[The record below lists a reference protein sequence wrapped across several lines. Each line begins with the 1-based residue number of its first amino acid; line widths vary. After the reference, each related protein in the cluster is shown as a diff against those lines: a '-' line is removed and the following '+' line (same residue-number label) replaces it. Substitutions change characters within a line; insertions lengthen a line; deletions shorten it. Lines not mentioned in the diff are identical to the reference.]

1 MSHLFTAGYFIH
13 YFASISSA
21 SVNTF
26 TLTRHQEEL
35 TINSTAMTIS
45 KYQLRHLKK
54 TIKKIKRNDSSA
66 TEVVLNGFDF
76 QSDNTLATLSMSLMN
91 NTYVKILYLHG
102 CNITAKGAYLL
113 AFALRSNKSIEH
125 VWLNDNKIGSTG
137 ADALASALCFN
148 RTLLTLGLRNN
159 SIGNRGGKALLRA
172 VNENCTIVG
181 LFLEGN
187 RMSSRIVNEINRIT
201 SGEPSDHESD
211 DEYEVEVYEHHDAY
225 DDETVTGS
233 VVSRSFAAKTL
244 GAIKEVDESYHS
256 EDDESVCSDEVDF
269 DFSTC
274 FQQKE
279 TKGRLAKLKE
289 MAISRFMKRKVRP
302 SPLR

>member
-1 MSHLFTAGYFIH
+1 
-13 YFASISSA
+13 
-21 SVNTF
+21 
-26 TLTRHQEEL
+26 
-35 TINSTAMTIS
+35 MTIS
-45 KYQLRHLKK
+45 KYQLKHLKK

-76 QSDNTLATLSMSLMN
+76 QSDNTLATLAMAIMN
-91 NTYVKILYLHG
+91 NAYVKILYLHG

-201 SGEPSDHESD
+201 SDEPSESDHESD

-256 EDDESVCSDEVDF
+256 EVDESVCSDDVDF

-302 SPLR
+302 SPLK